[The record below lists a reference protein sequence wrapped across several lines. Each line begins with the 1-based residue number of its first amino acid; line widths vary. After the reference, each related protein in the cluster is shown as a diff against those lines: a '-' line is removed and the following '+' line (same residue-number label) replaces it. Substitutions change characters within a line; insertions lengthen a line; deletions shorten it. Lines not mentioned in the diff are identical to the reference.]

1 MRPQRVCSE
10 LILHRKERKV
20 SKDIQRYLVT
30 NTKSEK
36 MRQVYMDYGSAS
48 PVDARV
54 LEAMMPYFDKEV
66 GNPSSLHSPGR
77 KAKRELEAARTKVAN
92 LIAAP
97 NPKSIIFTSCA
108 TESNNLALRGAALR
122 YKDKGNHIITT
133 SVEHMSV
140 MNTLKDLQRSGFE
153 VTYVP
158 VDKDGLADAEKINN
172 AINEKTILISVQYA
186 NGEVG
191 TVQPIREI
199 GEIASDKKI
208 LFHVDGTAACGKVP
222 VDVEKEHIDLLT
234 ISSNDMY
241 GPKGAGA
248 LFVKQ
253 GVRILPFMLGGGQEF
268 GMRSGSENIPGIVG
282 MGKAAELAMAEMV
295 DNGARLIRMR
305 DRLIDNILK
314 TEYAYLTGHRT
325 KRLPNNASFRFS
337 FIEGESIILQLN
349 DLGITASTGSAC
361 STKTLEP
368 SHVLIAM
375 GLRHEEAHG
384 SLLLTLGKSNTEEDV
399 DYVIESVPKIVAKL
413 RALSPLYPRKG

>member
-1 MRPQRVCSE
+1 
-10 LILHRKERKV
+10 
-20 SKDIQRYLVT
+20 
-30 NTKSEK
+30 

-48 PVDARV
+48 SVDFRV
-54 LEAMMPYFDKEV
+54 LEAMMPFFDKDI
-66 GNPSSLHSPGR
+66 GNPSSLHSQGR
-77 KAKRELEAARTKVAN
+77 KAKRELENARSSVSK
-92 LIAAP
+92 LIGAP

-108 TESNNLALRGAALR
+108 TESNNLALRGAAMR

-140 MNTLKDLQRSGFE
+140 MNTLKDLQRNGFD
-153 VTYVP
+153 VTFIP
-158 VDKDGLADAEKINN
+158 VDKDGLVDPEKIKN
-172 AINEKTILISVQYA
+172 AINEKTILISVMYA
-186 NGEVG
+186 NGEMG
-191 TVQPIREI
+191 TIQPIKEI

-208 LFHVDGTAACGKVP
+208 MFHVDGTAACGKIP
-222 VDVEKEHIDLLT
+222 VNVEEKHIDFLT
-234 ISSNDMY
+234 ISSNDLG

-248 LFVKQ
+248 LYIKQ
-253 GVRILPFMLGGGQEF
+253 GVRIIPFMLGGGQEF

-282 MGKAAELAMAEMV
+282 MGKAAELAQKEMI
-295 DNGARLIRMR
+295 DEGARLIKMR

-314 TEYAYLTGHRT
+314 MEYTYLTGHRT

-384 SLLLTLGKSNTEEDV
+384 SLLLTLGSGNTEEDV
-399 DYVIESVPKIVAKL
+399 DHVIQSVPKIVERL
-413 RALSPLYPRKG
+413 RDLSPLYTRK